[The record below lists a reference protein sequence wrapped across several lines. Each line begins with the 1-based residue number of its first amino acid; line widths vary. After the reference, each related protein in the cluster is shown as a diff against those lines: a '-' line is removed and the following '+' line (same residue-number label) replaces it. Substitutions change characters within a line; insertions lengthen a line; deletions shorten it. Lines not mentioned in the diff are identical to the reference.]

1 MLGPGSFFS
10 KASAIYRVHPHD
22 RIISQ
27 SVISLA
33 LSHWW
38 LAFPPPENVGENLR
52 LPLYSWNMLMI
63 AGGGSSFSP
72 VKLERWTVNASW
84 ASSKFI
90 SYGIYLKM
98 PSLSPQACC
107 YKSQMP
113 VKTPGCLSQGFR
125 VISYKLGF
133 LQSLPRVQ
141 LLCCKDTQNSGEAL
155 IYKFITKDIY
165 YKGSWWNTGWGVGP
179 SPGTPPSR
187 SLQVAGCS
195 GSSPHVV
202 LWDF

>member
-52 LPLYSWNMLMI
+52 LLLYSWNMLMI

-72 VKLERWTVNASW
+72 VMLEQWIVHASW
-84 ASSKFI
+84 ASSKLI
-90 SYGIYLKM
+90 SYGIYLKI

-113 VKTPGCLSQGFR
+113 VKTPGCFVPGLQSNQLQIGIPTVPSQGS
-125 VISYKLGF
+125 IA
-133 LQSLPRVQ
+133 
-141 LLCCKDTQNSGEAL
+141 LL
-155 IYKFITKDIY
+155 
-165 YKGSWWNTGWGVGP
+165 
-179 SPGTPPSR
+179 
-187 SLQVAGCS
+187 
-195 GSSPHVV
+195 
-202 LWDF
+202 